1 MVSMENLASLFGI
14 PHLVSWI
21 GLTPLI
27 GLVIVGFLPVRAGGR
42 HVEAIRWV
50 TLGVTLLTLGLAV
63 GLWASFDHT
72 AGGTQFVDRVEWRL
86 PYGTHYAV
94 GVDGISLLLVLLTA
108 FLAPLCVLGS
118 WRSIATNV
126 KAFMMLI
133 LLVEGAVVGVFTAL
147 DAFLFFFFWEI
158 TMIPTYCM
166 IALWGGPQRTQASIK
181 FLLFSLTGGL
191 LMLSGILALH
201 HVGGTFD
208 MLALMQVEYA
218 PKVQFWIFLA
228 LFLGFAIKVPMLLV
242 HGWLADAHGEAPTAG
257 SVILSGLLLKM
268 GAYGLIRFCLPMLP
282 EASAAFAPLIQ
293 WLSVLAILYG
303 GAMALAQHDFK
314 RLIAYSSIA
323 HMGFVTLG
331 IFGLNTQ
338 SVQGAVLQMVN
349 HGITTGALFLVAG
362 MLYDRTHDRTI
373 NNYGGLQQVMP
384 RFAVVLS
391 IFTVAS
397 FGLPG
402 TGNFIGE
409 FLVLAGTV
417 SHSYLMVL
425 LVLAGIVLGAAYML
439 WMFQRMVLGPVT
451 PYVSTLP
458 DLTRREIA
466 CVIPLALAVFV
477 IGLYPTFM
485 LDLMHVSV
493 TTLVQD
499 FAQVQPLRIGAVF
512 TAP

>member
-1 MVSMENLASLFGI
+1 MENPASLFGI

-21 GLTPLI
+21 VLTPLI

-63 GLWASFDHT
+63 GLWVSFDHT
-72 AGGTQFVDRVEWRL
+72 AGGPQFVDRVEWI
-86 PYGTHYAV
+86 PTVGTQYAV
-94 GVDGISLLLVLLTA
+94 GVDGISLPLVLLTT
-108 FLAPLCVLGS
+108 FLVPLCVLGS

-133 LLVEGAVVGVFTAL
+133 LLVEGAVTGVFTAL

-166 IALWGGPQRTQASIK
+166 IAFWGGPQRTQAAIK
-181 FLLFSLTGGL
+181 FVLFSLTGSL
-191 LMLSGILALH
+191 LLLVGILTLH
-201 HVGGTFD
+201 HVGGTYD

-242 HGWLADAHGEAPTAG
+242 HSWLAEAHSEAPTAG

-268 GAYGLIRFCLPMLP
+268 GAYGLLRFCLPMLP

-293 WLSVLAILYG
+293 GLSVLAILYG
-303 GAMALAQHDFK
+303 GAMALAQPDFK

-362 MLYDRTHDRTI
+362 ALYDRTHDRTI
-373 NNYGGLQQVMP
+373 NNYGGLHQVMP

-391 IFTVAS
+391 LFTVAS

-409 FLVLAGTV
+409 FLVLVGTV

-425 LVLAGIVLGAAYML
+425 LVLVGIVLGAAYML
-439 WMFQRMVLGPVT
+439 GMFQRLVLGPVS
-451 PYVSTLP
+451 PQSATLH
-458 DLTRREIA
+458 DLNRREIA

-477 IGLYPTFM
+477 IGLYPTVV
-485 LDLMHVSV
+485 LDPMHASV

-499 FAQVQPLRIGAVF
+499 FAQVQPLRIAAVF

>member
-1 MVSMENLASLFGI
+1 MEN
-14 PHLVSWI
+14 HLVSWI
-21 GLTPLI
+21 VLTPLI
-27 GLVIVGFLPVRAGGR
+27 GLVIVGFLPVRAVGR
-42 HVEAIRWV
+42 HVDTIRWV
-50 TLGVTLLTLGLAV
+50 TLGITLLTLGLAA

-72 AGGTQFVDRVEWRL
+72 VGEPQFVDRVEWIPTL
-86 PYGTHYAV
+86 DIQYAV
-94 GVDGISLLLVLLTA
+94 GVDGISLPLVLLTGL
-108 FLAPLCVLGS
+108 LAPLCVLGS

-133 LLVEGAVVGVFTAL
+133 LLVEGAVVGVFTSL
-147 DAFLFFFFWEI
+147 DTFLFFFFWEV
-158 TMIPTYCM
+158 TMIPMYFM
-166 IALWGGPQRTQASIK
+166 IALWGGPQRIQAAIK
-181 FLLFSLTGGL
+181 FLLFSLAGSL
-191 LMLSGILALH
+191 LLLVGILALYQI
-201 HVGGTFD
+201 GGTFD
-208 MLALMQVEYA
+208 ILALMQVEYA

-228 LFLGFAIKVPMLLV
+228 LFLGFSIKVPMLLV
-242 HGWLADAHGEAPTAG
+242 HSWLADAHSEAPTAG

-268 GAYGLIRFCLPMLP
+268 GAYGFLRFCLPMLP
-282 EASAAFAPLIQ
+282 EASVAFAPFIM

-331 IFGLNTQ
+331 IFGLNNQ
-338 SVQGAVLQMVN
+338 GIQGAVLQMVN

-373 NNYGGLQQVMP
+373 NNYGGLHQVMP

-409 FLVLAGTV
+409 FLVLVGTL
-417 SHSYLMVL
+417 SHSYLMIM
-425 LVLAGIVLGAAYML
+425 LVLAGIVLGASYML
-439 WMFQRMVLGPVT
+439 GMFQRLVLGPV
-451 PYVSTLP
+451 SAQSATLH
-458 DLTRREIA
+458 DLNRREMA

-477 IGLYPTFM
+477 IGLYPSFM
-485 LDLMHVSV
+485 LDLMDASV

-499 FAQVQPLRIGAVF
+499 LAQVQPLRIAEVW

>member
-1 MVSMENLASLFGI
+1 MENPASLFGI

-21 GLTPLI
+21 VLTPLI
-27 GLVIVGFLPVRAGGR
+27 GLVIVGLLPVRAGGR
-42 HVEAIRWV
+42 HIEAIRWV

-72 AGGTQFVDRVEWRL
+72 ASGPQFVDRVEWI
-86 PYGTHYAV
+86 PTVGTQYAV
-94 GVDGISLLLVLLTA
+94 GVDGISLPLVLLTA
-108 FLAPLCVLGS
+108 FLVPLCVLGS

-133 LLVEGAVVGVFTAL
+133 LLAEGAVMGVFTAL
-147 DAFLFFFFWEI
+147 DAFLFFIFWEI
-158 TMIPTYCM
+158 TVIPTYCM
-166 IALWGGPQRTQASIK
+166 IAFWGGPQRTQAAIK
-181 FLLFSLTGGL
+181 FLLFNFTGSLL
-191 LMLSGILALH
+191 LPAGILALH
-201 HVGGTFD
+201 HVGGTYD

-242 HGWLADAHGEAPTAG
+242 HGWLAEAHSEAPTAG

-268 GAYGLIRFCLPMLP
+268 GAYGLLRFCLPMLP
-282 EASAAFAPLIQ
+282 EASAAFAPFIQ

-331 IFGLNTQ
+331 IFGFNAQ

-373 NNYGGLQQVMP
+373 NNYGGLRQVMP
-384 RFAVVLS
+384 RFTVVLS
-391 IFTVAS
+391 LFTVAS

-425 LVLAGIVLGAAYML
+425 LVLVGIVLGAAYML
-439 WMFQRMVLGPVT
+439 GMFQRLVLGPVS
-451 PYVSTLP
+451 PQSATLH
-458 DLTRREIA
+458 DLNRREIA

-477 IGLYPTFM
+477 IGLYPTVM
-485 LDLMHVSV
+485 LDLMHASV
-493 TTLVQD
+493 TILVQNL
-499 FAQVQPLRIGAVF
+499 AQVQPLQITAVF

>member
-1 MVSMENLASLFGI
+1 MENPVSLFGI

-21 GLTPLI
+21 VLTPLI
-27 GLVIVGFLPVRAGGR
+27 GLVIVGFLPVRAGR
-42 HVEAIRWV
+42 RRVEAIRWV

-72 AGGTQFVDRVEWRL
+72 AGGPQFVDRVEWI
-86 PYGTHYAV
+86 PTVGTQYAV
-94 GVDGISLLLVLLTA
+94 GVDGISLPLVLLTT
-108 FLAPLCVLGS
+108 FLVPLCVLGS

-158 TMIPTYCM
+158 TMIPTYFM
-166 IALWGGPQRTQASIK
+166 IALWGGPQRIQAAIK
-181 FLLFSLTGGL
+181 FVLFSLTGSL
-191 LMLSGILALH
+191 LLLTGILALH

-208 MLALMQVEYA
+208 MLALMQVKYA

-242 HGWLADAHGEAPTAG
+242 HSWLAEAHSEAPTAG

-268 GAYGLIRFCLPMLP
+268 GAYGLLRFCLPMLP

-373 NNYGGLQQVMP
+373 NNYGGLHQVMP

-391 IFTVAS
+391 LFTVAS

-409 FLVLAGTV
+409 FLVLVGTV

-439 WMFQRMVLGPVT
+439 GMLQRLVLGPVS
-451 PYVSTLP
+451 PQSATLH
-458 DLTRREIA
+458 DLNRREIA

-477 IGLYPTFM
+477 IGLYPTVM
-485 LDLMHVSV
+485 LDLMHASV

-499 FAQVQPLRIGAVF
+499 LAQVQPLQITAVF

>member
-1 MVSMENLASLFGI
+1 MEN
-14 PHLVSWI
+14 HLVSWI
-21 GLTPLI
+21 MLTPLI

-42 HVEAIRWV
+42 HVEAVRWV
-50 TLGVTLLTLGLAV
+50 TLGVTLLTLGLAA

-72 AGGTQFVDRVEWRL
+72 VGEPQFVDRVAL
-86 PYGTHYAV
+86 IPAFSFQYAV
-94 GVDGISLLLVLLTA
+94 GVDGISLPLVLLTA
-108 FLAPLCVLGS
+108 LLAPLCVLGS

-133 LLVEGAVVGVFTAL
+133 LLVEGAVVGVFTSL
-147 DAFLFFFFWEI
+147 DTFLFFFFWEV
-158 TMIPTYCM
+158 TMIPMYFM
-166 IALWGGPQRTQASIK
+166 IALWGGPQRIQAAIK
-181 FLLFSLTGGL
+181 FLLFSLAGSML
-191 LMLSGILALH
+191 LLVGILALYQI
-201 HVGGTFD
+201 GGTFD

-228 LFLGFAIKVPMLLV
+228 LFLGFSIKVPMLLV
-242 HGWLADAHGEAPTAG
+242 HSWLADAHSEAPTAG

-268 GAYGLIRFCLPMLP
+268 GAYGFLRFCLPILP
-282 EASAAFAPLIQ
+282 EASAAFAPFIM

-331 IFGLNTQ
+331 IFGLNNQ
-338 SVQGAVLQMVN
+338 GIQGAVLQMVN

-373 NNYGGLQQVMP
+373 NNYGGLHQVMP

-409 FLVLAGTV
+409 FLVLVGTL
-417 SHSYLMVL
+417 SHSYLMIM
-425 LVLAGIVLGAAYML
+425 LVLAGIVLGASYML
-439 WMFQRMVLGPVT
+439 GMFQRLVLGPV
-451 PYVSTLP
+451 SAQSATLH
-458 DLTRREIA
+458 DLNRREMA

-477 IGLYPTFM
+477 IGLYPSFM
-485 LDLMHVSV
+485 LDLMDASV

-499 FAQVQPLRIGAVF
+499 LAQAQPLRIAEVW

>member
-1 MVSMENLASLFGI
+1 MENPASLFGI

-21 GLTPLI
+21 VLTPLI

-63 GLWASFDHT
+63 GLWVSFDHT
-72 AGGTQFVDRVEWRL
+72 AGGPQFVDRVEWI
-86 PYGTHYAV
+86 PTVGTQYAV
-94 GVDGISLLLVLLTA
+94 GVDGISLPLVLLTA
-108 FLAPLCVLGS
+108 FLVPLCVLGS

-133 LLVEGAVVGVFTAL
+133 LLVEGAVTGVFTAL

-158 TMIPTYCM
+158 TMIPTYFM
-166 IALWGGPQRTQASIK
+166 IAFWGGPQRTQAAIK
-181 FLLFSLTGGL
+181 FVLFSLTGSL
-191 LMLSGILALH
+191 LLLVGILTLH

-242 HGWLADAHGEAPTAG
+242 HSWLAEAHSEAPTAG

-268 GAYGLIRFCLPMLP
+268 GTYGLLRFCLPMLP

-293 WLSVLAILYG
+293 GLSVLAILYG
-303 GAMALAQHDFK
+303 GAMALAQPDFK

-373 NNYGGLQQVMP
+373 NNYGGLHQVMP

-391 IFTVAS
+391 LFTVAS

-439 WMFQRMVLGPVT
+439 GMFQRLVLGPVS
-451 PYVSTLP
+451 PQSATLH
-458 DLTRREIA
+458 DLNRREIA

-477 IGLYPTFM
+477 IGLYPTVV
-485 LDLMHVSV
+485 LDLMHASV

-499 FAQVQPLRIGAVF
+499 FAQVQPLRIVAVF